1 MADITALSQIFSK
14 HRKEEENVCMQYK
27 RNCSRSRKKFLL
39 DMDEDIDLAKS
50 VDRECCEFKLKQVSS
65 KRART
70 IAKFLSSTSV
80 HFRTRNSLHA
90 DLSALLP
97 CDAIL
102 KLRDASI

>member
-1 MADITALSQIFSK
+1 
-14 HRKEEENVCMQYK
+14 
-27 RNCSRSRKKFLL
+27 
-39 DMDEDIDLAKS
+39 MDEDIDLAKS

-90 DLSALLP
+90 DLSALLS

-102 KLRDASI
+102 KLRDASIWCETFVPVHAVKFDSFLC